1 MILTLLFFVPFVLN
15 IFVLILYLFT
25 KRIIYRNRFFLTA
38 FIGFGLLCV
47 VLLFSFF
54 IPFLYKAFD
63 FTLLFWILSG
73 YLMIISVCIKILIFR
88 RVYLRYQ
95 DPQNFYYNFFGKKVL
110 HSGYLTNKEM
120 GYFAVTIPLLLFT
133 GVYFV
138 ARLINF
144 IIYGHL

>member
-1 MILTLLFFVPFVLN
+1 MVLTLLFFIPFVIN

-25 KRIIYRNRFFLTA
+25 KRIIYRNRFFSTA
-38 FIGFGLLCV
+38 FIGFGLLIIV
-47 VLLFSFF
+47 ILISLF

-73 YLMIISVCIKILIFR
+73 YLMIVSVCMKIMIFR

-120 GYFAVTIPLLLFT
+120 AYFAVTIPLFLFT

-138 ARLINF
+138 SRLINF

>member
-1 MILTLLFFVPFVLN
+1 MVLTLLFFVPFVLN

-38 FIGFGLLCV
+38 FIGFGLLIIV
-47 VLLFSFF
+47 ILISLF

-73 YLMIISVCIKILIFR
+73 YLMIVSVCIKIMIFR

-120 GYFAVTIPLLLFT
+120 AYFAVTIPLFLFT

-138 ARLINF
+138 SRLINF